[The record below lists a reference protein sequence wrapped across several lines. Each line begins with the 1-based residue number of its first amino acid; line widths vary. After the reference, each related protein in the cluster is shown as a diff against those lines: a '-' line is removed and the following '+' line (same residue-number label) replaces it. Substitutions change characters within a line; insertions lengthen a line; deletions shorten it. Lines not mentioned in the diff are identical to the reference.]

1 MSQDGEE
8 GLLSRWSRRKL
19 QTQEDSLKEETVLA
33 AEHPD
38 VVNAI
43 SVDAPQAEVPD
54 QPVLSDEDMPPIE
67 SLTEDSDFSG
77 FMSPGVSEKLR
88 NMALRKMFH
97 APVFNIRDGLD
108 EYDEDY
114 TFFEPLGDIVTCD
127 MKHQAEMLEKKRL
140 EEAELKAAEELAE
153 TEQEQIDEA
162 VDESDP
168 VEDLGEELNQE
179 EPNQEDLIQ
188 EEPNQSEITEEK
200 L

>member
-19 QTQEDSLKEETVLA
+19 QTQEDSLKEEAVLA

-38 VVNAI
+38 AANAI
-43 SVDAPQAEVPD
+43 SVDAPQAEVTD
-54 QPVLSDEDMPPIE
+54 QPVLTDEDMPSIE

-127 MKHQAEMLEKKRL
+127 MKHQVEMLEKKRL
-140 EEAELKAAEELAE
+140 EEAEAKAAEELVE
-153 TEQEQIDEA
+153 TEQEQIDEVVA
-162 VDESDP
+162 ESEP
-168 VEDLGEELNQE
+168 VEDLVE
-179 EPNQEDLIQ
+179 EPDHEEPIQ
-188 EEPNQSEITEEK
+188 EEPYQSEMTVEK